1 LIKATLNTPTTTLAA
16 RVGQQVSF
24 NVTGT
29 TAATTAVTN
38 AIPTLTMAAAI
49 TSQPAG
55 STVYPTIG
63 HIAAGFTNGT
73 DALAN
78 QGAGLAIAA
87 ARGSTNSTSEATAD
101 LTDQGSATVV
111 ATVSYSLPAEL
122 DTAYGAQ
129 TATTALAGVTFT
141 PTATGVYTVVVWN
154 ETDRGHGAP
163 SDADDTAI
171 ATSEAALSGTDSFQ
185 TFTINVVSGIGT
197 VAITAVNS
205 TAAVDTA
212 TISNGALMKVTLK
225 DAAGNIA
232 IPATGEAITLTPS
245 STTAQFVKVNGNAVT
260 PAAGAAYS
268 LSAADFGQTG
278 TAWVNMLNTVAE
290 AVTVVASYSGSAS
303 SSVAVTYRTTGD
315 PATDRGATPFG
326 TSGFKATASAAGGNG
341 TTDYPVGSV
350 TGSFYITGT
359 YSTTASYVGATITD
373 TLGTITGVDGSVS
386 YTNDLAYDA
395 AATVAEDGVTTDV
408 DGAIISV
415 AFTTAVETANI
426 FTINAI
432 DGTNAR
438 TQTVSSKNNAA
449 GTATAT
455 PSVINAVAGAT
466 NTITV
471 NLKDYFA
478 RNYANQTLTRVVTGR
493 NPSVLA
499 ATALTDATG
508 NATFTL
514 TDANTTSVIAS
525 DVMTI
530 TGGSAAITVTV
541 LYGAANAPAT
551 ITLTSTGDTDVIPGT
566 TKTDISAAAAGAT
579 GTSATA
585 SAVVKNSAG
594 SAVAGVAV
602 TFTVTGLVGAEVHT
616 TKAVVYTNST
626 GTAVSNISS
635 YAAGKATVTATA
647 GTATASDDIYFSQ
660 QTPTEARTIAMSATG
675 GLVKATVK
683 DRYGN
688 VIEGVAV
695 NATRTGTGYFGAG
708 ASTATGNTDK
718 NGEVEFNFVGS
729 GTVTVAFTSAT
740 YGQSYAAAGYD
751 FDAVNGTAITAS
763 AAGTSSTNQKG
774 LGAALAP
781 AGINSASAAVEGINA
796 AETNA
801 SAAADAAA
809 EATDAANAA
818 TDAANAAAEAAD
830 AATAAAQDAA
840 DAVAALSTQ
849 VSEMVNALKKQ
860 ITSLTNLVI
869 KIQKKVRA

>member
-1 LIKATLNTPTTTLAA
+1 MSTKTLRKRIALVAVSALGFGVISAAPSSATLSTSGVVTLIRATLNTPTTTLAA

-29 TAATTAVTN
+29 TAATTAVN
-38 AIPTLTMAAAI
+38 DAIPTLTMAAAI

-73 DALAN
+73 SALDN

-87 ARGSTNSTSEATAD
+87 ARGSTNATAEATAD

-122 DTAYGAQ
+122 NTAYGAQ

-141 PTATGVYTVVVWN
+141 PTAAGVYTVVVWN
-154 ETDRGHGAP
+154 ESDRGHGAP
-163 SDADDTAI
+163 SAADTTAI
-171 ATSEAALSGTDSFQ
+171 ATSEAALSGADSFQ
-185 TFTINVVSGIGT
+185 TFTINVASGIST
-197 VAITAVNS
+197 IAITAINS

-212 TISNGALMKVTLK
+212 TIENGSLLRVSLR
-225 DAAGNIA
+225 DAAGNIS

-245 STTAQFVKVNGNAVT
+245 STTAQFVKVNGNAVSS
-260 PAAGAAYS
+260 AAGAAYS
-268 LSAADFGQTG
+268 LSAANFGQSG
-278 TAWVNMLNTVAE
+278 TAWVNMINTAAE

-315 PATDRGATPFG
+315 PATDSGATPFG
-326 TSGFKATASAAGGNG
+326 TTGFRATASAIGGNG
-341 TTDYPVGSV
+341 TTDYPVGAV
-350 TGSFYITGT
+350 TASFGIRGT
-359 YSTTASYVGATITD
+359 FSSTTASYVGATVTD
-373 TLGTITGVDGSVS
+373 TVGAITGVNGSVV
-386 YTNDLAYDA
+386 YTNDLAYDLA
-395 AATVAEDGVTTDV
+395 GTVGDDSLSATAAT
-408 DGAIISV
+408 DGAILSV
-415 AFTTAVETANI
+415 AFTTTAATANI
-426 FTINAI
+426 FTIDAI
-432 DGTNAR
+432 DSASAR
-438 TQTVSSKNNAA
+438 TQTVSTAA
-449 GTATAT
+449 NQAGAATAT
-455 PSVINAVAGAT
+455 PAVINAVAGAT
-466 NTITV
+466 NTISV

-478 RNYANQTLTRVVTGR
+478 RNFANQTLTGVVTGR
-493 NPSVLA
+493 NPTTVA
-499 ATALTDATG
+499 RTALTDALG

-566 TKTDISAAAAGAT
+566 TTTDISAGASGAT
-579 GTSATA
+579 ATSATA
-585 SAVVKNSAG
+585 SAVVRNSAG
-594 SAVAGVAV
+594 SAVAGVPV

-647 GTATASDDIYFSQ
+647 GTATASDDIYFAQ
-660 QTPTEARTIAMSATG
+660 NTPTEARTIAISAVG

-688 VIEGVAV
+688 PIKGVAV
-695 NATRTGTGYFGAG
+695 NATRTGTGFFGAG
-708 ASTATGNTDK
+708 SSTATGETDAK
-718 NGEVEFNFVGS
+718 GEVEFNFVGS

-740 YGQSYAAAGYD
+740 YGQSYAAAGFD

-763 AAGTSSTNQKG
+763 AAGTSATNQAG

-781 AGINSASAAVEGINA
+781 AGINSASLAVEG
-796 AETNA
+796 
-801 SAAADAAA
+801 
-809 EATDAANAA
+809 
-818 TDAANAAAEAAD
+818 ANAAAD
-830 AATAAAQDAA
+830 SATAAAC
-840 DAVAALSTQ
+840 S
-849 VSEMVNALKKQ
+849 S
-860 ITSLTNLVI
+860 
-869 KIQKKVRA
+869 